1 MRNKRFRKK
10 SGFIL
15 LPVILAM
22 FIVGLL
28 GVGLASMYSGTFS
41 TLQAGQVASQAKQY
55 ANIEAAAIKARGYD
69 DAESGAH
76 GWQDMTSLVGSED
89 GSKWQSKVETMRTD
103 TTPDGNNVKVM
114 KVSTRKNGELV
125 SRYSEEIPVVEG
137 LDVYSKDEIDSMFST
152 VDHQIGTLTTDL
164 TNLTTRMT
172 NAESSITNLSGDINT
187 INSNIDSINADLD
200 TLQKMIN
207 ANTSLINE
215 ETSYRKTAD
224 TNLQNNINKEANAR
238 TSAVNAI
245 NLQINSLKSTLS
257 NLQGA
262 LTSEA
267 NARKASDSTLQSNIN
282 SEASA
287 RAKAIQ
293 DLAAEVNNKYTELKN
308 LYDGIKGRL
317 DGKEFVRSKDAA
329 NNISLKYEQLAGEDK
344 KSIHA
349 YVDGNLVPLASQNGS
364 SQYDVEFIQDEIP
377 EDITINTDS
386 TFQYVGDET
395 YYDGGGRG
403 ARALIVKKYKVVAP
417 VQATITHGGICLT
430 PVLKLHM
437 EHTTE
442 GPLDFSIRGQAFTK
456 TIDKETVSYPYD
468 LGGYYYEGSPEAISV
483 YSLKPMQSFY
493 EGAKDSIKKKFGLR

>member
-15 LPVILAM
+15 LPVVLAM
-22 FIVGLL
+22 FIIGLL

-349 YVDGNLVPLASQNGS
+349 YVDGNLVPLASQSANTNQNDGILKHDRK
-364 SQYDVEFIQDEIP
+364 YKLEFSPDIFSNYGNASVPPYATGEIYVDYYYTDTIYKDTPSEKMIVYSNNTSLKTTYLTDGLYNEALRKANDYIREHANHFLEEAYEKIPEARNADEI
-377 EDITINTDS
+377 I
-386 TFQYVGDET
+386 Y
-395 YYDGGGRG
+395 
-403 ARALIVKKYKVVAP
+403 
-417 VQATITHGGICLT
+417 
-430 PVLKLHM
+430 
-437 EHTTE
+437 
-442 GPLDFSIRGQAFTK
+442 
-456 TIDKETVSYPYD
+456 
-468 LGGYYYEGSPEAISV
+468 
-483 YSLKPMQSFY
+483 
-493 EGAKDSIKKKFGLR
+493 

>member
-15 LPVILAM
+15 LPVVLAM
-22 FIVGLL
+22 FIIGLL

-137 LDVYSKDEIDSMFST
+137 LDVYNKDEIDSMFST

-349 YVDGNLVPLASQNGS
+349 YVDGNLVPLASQNANTSQGS
-364 SQYDVEFIQDEIP
+364 NIGIPDYSKIISIAWPMSGKWTGNYVSLPNLVNLDLSSTYVIPNDGWIIWTKKTTGNGVTFGEYPVDYFINDVKMHGDTPIP
-377 EDITINTDS
+377 
-386 TFQYVGDET
+386 
-395 YYDGGGRG
+395 
-403 ARALIVKKYKVVAP
+403 VKKGDVISAYNSVSKN
-417 VQATITHGGICLT
+417 
-430 PVLKLHM
+430 
-437 EHTTE
+437 
-442 GPLDFSIRGQAFTK
+442 
-456 TIDKETVSYPYD
+456 TIDAV
-468 LGGYYYEGSPEAISV
+468 
-483 YSLKPMQSFY
+483 M
-493 EGAKDSIKKKFGLR
+493 KFAPNR